1 MVTLSGQFTNQIKF
15 LFLLSI
21 DLPKENNEPNE
32 NKNAMWVSDEMLSQL
47 KEIEKFEKKR
57 YDEQFLVHRNPLL
70 DLLKAGSY
78 KNEIPNSKE

>member
-1 MVTLSGQFTNQIKF
+1 MVTPSGQFTNQIKF
-15 LFLLSI
+15 LFLLSK

-57 YDEQFLVHRNPLL
+57 YDEQFLINRNPLL

-78 KNEIPNSKE
+78 KNNIPNSKE